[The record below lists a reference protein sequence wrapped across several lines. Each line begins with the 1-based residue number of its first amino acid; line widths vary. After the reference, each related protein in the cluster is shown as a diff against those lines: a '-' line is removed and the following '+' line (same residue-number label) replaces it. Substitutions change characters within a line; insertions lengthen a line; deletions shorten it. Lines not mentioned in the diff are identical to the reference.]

1 MTERIA
7 RGKRNS
13 EYKGKIMREPLV
25 LTIDFGTQSVRAML
39 FDKYGKEYGKVKVH
53 FKEPYFSKDIGWAE
67 QTPEFYWDRLK
78 EATNGLKEQCA
89 DLWDDVKGVA
99 VTTIRDTAV
108 IVDKDGKPL
117 RDIILWLD
125 QREVKDADKTR
136 FGKGFKSL
144 LRMLNLYDLA
154 AAQCK
159 ASACNWVHEYEPEV
173 WAKMYKFLMFSGWIT
188 FRLTGVMKDSV
199 ANQIGHIPFDYKN
212 KTWQSSKAI
221 TAPIF
226 DLKAKDMCELIEPG
240 TIVGYITKEASRDLG
255 IKEGIPVV
263 ASGSD
268 KGCETL
274 GSGCVDSTGA
284 SLSLGTTATVQ
295 MTTDKYIETEPFV
308 PTYPAVLPGKY
319 NPEIEIYRGYWMIS
333 WFKNEFAH
341 KEVKEA
347 KELGISAEE
356 LLNRHLKDVPAGCE
370 GLILQ
375 PYWTPGIKHPTARG
389 AILGFADCHT
399 RIHIYRAIIEGIAYG
414 LYDGLLSIQRKTKIK
429 VKFISVSGGGS
440 ESDEICQITSNIM
453 GIPVRRAQTYETS
466 SLGAA
471 ITAFTGLGVYES
483 FEEAAK
489 NMVHVSAEFKPDM
502 KEHELYNKLYSRIYR
517 RIYPNNKRLYDDLKQ
532 ILRSVKAEGNE

>member
-1 MTERIA
+1 
-7 RGKRNS
+7 
-13 EYKGKIMREPLV
+13 MREPLV

-39 FDKYGKEYGKVKVH
+39 FDKHGKDYGKMKVH
-53 FKEPYFSKDIGWAE
+53 FKQPYFSKEIGWAE

-78 EATNGLKEQCA
+78 EATSGLKEQCSE
-89 DLWDDVKGVA
+89 LWEDIKGVA

-108 IVDKDGKPL
+108 VVDKEGKPL

-173 WAKMYKFLMFSGWIT
+173 WAKMHKFLMFSGWIT
-188 FRLTGVMKDSV
+188 YRLTGVMKDSV

-212 KTWQSSKAI
+212 KTWQSPKAI

-226 DLKAKDMCELIEPG
+226 DLKAENMCDLIEPG
-240 TIVGYITKEASRDLG
+240 EIVGYITKEASLDLG
-255 IKEGIPVV
+255 IKEGTPVI

-347 KELGISAEE
+347 QEIGISAEE

-414 LYDGLLSIQRKTKIK
+414 LYDGLLSIQRKTKID
-429 VKFISVSGGGS
+429 VKFIAVSGGGS

-471 ITAFTGLGVYES
+471 ITAFTGLGVYKS

-489 NMVHVSAEFKPDM
+489 NMVHVAAEFKPDM
-502 KEHELYNKLYSRIYR
+502 KEHALYKKLYSRIYR
-517 RIYPNNKRLYDDLKQ
+517 RIYPNNKRLYDDLKH
-532 ILRSVKAEGNE
+532 ILREAKAEENK

>member
-1 MTERIA
+1 MN
-7 RGKRNS
+7 KN
-13 EYKGKIMREPLV
+13 PLV
-25 LTIDFGTQSVRAML
+25 LTVDFGTQSVRAML
-39 FDKYGKEYGKVKVH
+39 FDKDGNDYGKVKAP
-53 FKEPYFSKDIGWAE
+53 FEPPYYSKEIGWAE
-67 QTPEFYWDRLK
+67 QSPEFYWQKLC
-78 EATNGLKEQCA
+78 EVTNGLKQKCA
-89 DLWDDVKGVA
+89 DLWDRIEGMA

-125 QREVKDADKTR
+125 QREVPNADKSR
-136 FGKGFKSL
+136 FNSSFKSL
-144 LRMLNLYDLA
+144 LRMIHMYDMA

-159 ASACNWVHEYEPEV
+159 SSPCNWVHENEPEV
-173 WAKMYKFLMFSGWIT
+173 WAKMHKYLMFSAYIT
-188 FRLTGVMKDSV
+188 YRITGVMKDSV

-212 KTWQSSKAI
+212 KTWQGPRAI
-221 TAPIF
+221 TAPLF
-226 DLKAKDMCELIEPG
+226 DLKAKDMCDLVEAG
-240 TIVGYITKEASRDLG
+240 TIIGYVTKEASEQLG
-255 IKEGIPVV
+255 IREGLPVV

-284 SLSLGTTATVQ
+284 SLSMGTTATVQ

-308 PTYPAVLPGKY
+308 PPYPAVLPGKY
-319 NPEIEIYRGYWMIS
+319 NPEVEIYRGYWMLS

-347 KELGISAEE
+347 AELGIAAEE
-356 LLNRHLKDVPAGCE
+356 LLNRHLKDVPPGSD

-399 RIHIYRAIIEGIAYG
+399 RIHIYRAIIEGIGFG
-414 LYDGLLSIQRKTKIK
+414 LYDGLLTIQKKTRIK

-440 ESDEICQITSNIM
+440 ESDEICQITANIM
-453 GIPVRRAQTYETS
+453 GVPVRRAQTYETS

-471 ITAFTGLGVYES
+471 ITAFKGIGVYNT
-483 FEEAAK
+483 FEEAVDK
-489 NMVHVSAEFKPDM
+489 MVHISSEFKPNM
-502 KEHELYNKLYSRIYR
+502 KEHELYDKLYNRIYR
-517 RIYPNNKRLYDDLKQ
+517 RIYPNNKKIYDDIKH
-532 ILRSVKAEGNE
+532 ILQEYRHSDN

>member
-1 MTERIA
+1 
-7 RGKRNS
+7 
-13 EYKGKIMREPLV
+13 MREPLV

-39 FDKYGKEYGKVKVH
+39 FDKHGKDYGKQKVH
-53 FKEPYFSKDIGWAE
+53 FKQPYFSKEIGWAE
-67 QTPEFYWDRLK
+67 QTPDFYWDRLK
-78 EATNGLKEQCA
+78 EATLGLKEQCA
-89 DLWDDVKGVA
+89 ELWDDIKAVV

-117 RDIILWLD
+117 RDVILWLD

-136 FGKGFKSL
+136 FGAGFKSL
-144 LRMLNLYDLA
+144 LRLINMYDMA
-154 AAQCK
+154 AVQCK
-159 ASACNWVHEYEPEV
+159 SSACNWVHEYEPEV
-173 WAKMYKFLMFSGWIT
+173 WAKMHKFLMFSGYIT
-188 FRLTGVMKDSV
+188 YRLTGVMKDSV

-212 KTWQSSKAI
+212 KTWQGAHAI

-226 DLKAKDMCELIEPG
+226 DLKAENMCELVEPG
-240 TIVGYITKEASRDLG
+240 TIIGYITEEASRELG
-255 IKEGIPVV
+255 INAGLPLI

-274 GSGCVDSTGA
+274 GSGCIDSTGA

-295 MTTDKYIETEPFV
+295 MTTDKYVETEPFV
-308 PTYPAVLPGKY
+308 PSYPAVLPGKY
-319 NPEIEIYRGYWMIS
+319 NPEVEIYRGYWMLS

-347 KELGISAEE
+347 KELGIAAEE
-356 LLNRHLKDVPAGCE
+356 LLNRHLKDIPAGCD

-399 RIHIYRAIIEGIAYG
+399 RAHIYRAIIEGIAYG
-414 LYDGLLSIQRKTKIK
+414 LYDGLLSIQRKTKINIE
-429 VKFISVSGGGS
+429 FISVSGGGS
-440 ESDEICQITSNIM
+440 ESDEICQITANIM

-471 ITAFTGLGVYES
+471 ITAFTGIGVYDS

-502 KEHELYNKLYSRIYR
+502 KEHELYFKLYSRIYR
-517 RIYPNNKRLYDDLKQ
+517 RIYPNNKKLYDDLKN
-532 ILRSVKAEGNE
+532 ILRSAKSEGEKE

>member
-1 MTERIA
+1 
-7 RGKRNS
+7 
-13 EYKGKIMREPLV
+13 MREPLV

-39 FDKYGKEYGKVKVH
+39 FDKHGKEYGKMKIH
-53 FKEPYFSKDIGWAE
+53 FKQPYFSKDIGWAE

-89 DLWDDVKGVA
+89 DIWDDVKGVA

-240 TIVGYITKEASRDLG
+240 TIVGYITKEASSDLG
-255 IKEGIPVV
+255 IKEGTPVI

-347 KELGISAEE
+347 KELGVSAEE
-356 LLNRHLKDVPAGCE
+356 LLNKHLKDVPAGCE

-399 RIHIYRAIIEGIAYG
+399 RIHIYRANIEGIAYG
-414 LYDGLLSIQRKTKIK
+414 LYDGLLSIQRKTKIN
-429 VKFISVSGGGS
+429 VEFISVSGGGS

-471 ITAFTGLGVYES
+471 ITAFTGLGIYKS

-502 KEHELYNKLYSRIYR
+502 KEHELYHKLYSRIYR
-517 RIYPNNKRLYDDLKQ
+517 RIYPNNKKLYDDLKQ
-532 ILRSVKAEGNE
+532 ILRASKAEGNK

>member
-1 MTERIA
+1 M
-7 RGKRNS
+7 S
-13 EYKGKIMREPLV
+13 EPLV

-39 FDKYGKEYGKVKVH
+39 FDKHGKDYGKEKVH
-53 FKEPYFSKDIGWAE
+53 FKEPYFSKEIGWAE
-67 QTPEFYWDRLK
+67 QKPEFYWDRLK
-78 EATNGLKEQCA
+78 EATNGLKAKCSE
-89 DLWDDVKGVA
+89 LWNDIRAVS

-108 IVDKDGKPL
+108 VVDKDGKPL

-136 FGKGFKSL
+136 FGSGFKSL
-144 LRMLNLYDLA
+144 LRLINMYDMA
-154 AAQCK
+154 ATQCK
-159 ASACNWVHEYEPEV
+159 SSACNWVHEYEPEV
-173 WAKMYKFLMFSGWIT
+173 WAKMHKFLMFSGYIT
-188 FRLTGVMKDSV
+188 YRLTGVMKDSV
-199 ANQIGHIPFDYKN
+199 ANQIGHIPFDYKA
-212 KTWQSSKAI
+212 KTWQGPRAI

-226 DLKAKDMCELIEPG
+226 DLKAKDMCELVEPG
-240 TIVGYITKEASRDLG
+240 TIIGYITKEASDDLG
-255 IKEGIPVV
+255 IKQGLPVI

-284 SLSLGTTATVQ
+284 SLSLGTTATVSV
-295 MTTDKYIETEPFV
+295 TTDKYVETEPFV
-308 PTYPAVLPGKY
+308 PSYPAVLPGKY
-319 NPEIEIYRGYWMIS
+319 NPEVEIYRGYWMLS

-347 KELGISAEE
+347 KELGIAAEE

-429 VKFISVSGGGS
+429 VEFLAVSGGGS
-440 ESDEICQITSNIM
+440 ESDEICQITANIM

-471 ITAFTGLGVYES
+471 ITAFKGLGVYKS
-483 FEEAAK
+483 FEEAAE
-489 NMVHVSAEFKPDM
+489 NMVHISAEFKPDM
-502 KEHELYNKLYSRIYR
+502 KEHALYNKLYNRIYR
-517 RIYPNNKRLYDDLKQ
+517 RIYPNNKRLYDDLKV
-532 ILRSVKAEGNE
+532 ILRNAKPENENN

>member
-1 MTERIA
+1 
-7 RGKRNS
+7 
-13 EYKGKIMREPLV
+13 MREPLV

-39 FDKYGKEYGKVKVH
+39 FDKYGKDYGKEKVH
-53 FKEPYFSKDIGWAE
+53 FKQPYFSKEIGWAE
-67 QTPEFYWDRLK
+67 QTPDFYWDRLK
-78 EATNGLKEQCA
+78 EATLGLKAQCK
-89 DLWDDVKGVA
+89 DLWDDIKAVV
-99 VTTIRDTAV
+99 VTTIRDTSV

-136 FGKGFKSL
+136 FGAGFKSL
-144 LRMLNLYDLA
+144 LRLINMYDMA

-159 ASACNWVHEYEPEV
+159 SSACNWVHEYEPEV
-173 WAKMYKFLMFSGWIT
+173 WNKMYKYLMFSGYIT

-199 ANQIGHIPFDYKN
+199 ANQIGHIPFDYKQ
-212 KTWQSSKAI
+212 KTWQGAHAI

-226 DLKAKDMCELIEPG
+226 DLKAENMCELVEPG
-240 TIVGYITKEASRDLG
+240 TVIGYITEEASRDLG
-255 IKEGIPVV
+255 IKAGLPLI

-295 MTTDKYIETEPFV
+295 MTTDKYVETEPFV
-308 PTYPAVLPGKY
+308 PSYPAVLPGKY
-319 NPEIEIYRGYWMIS
+319 NPEVEIYRGYWMLS

-347 KELGISAEE
+347 KELGIAAEE
-356 LLNRHLKDVPAGCE
+356 LLNRHIQDVPPGCD

-389 AILGFADCHT
+389 AILGFSDCHT
-399 RIHIYRAIIEGIAYG
+399 RAHLYRAIIEGIAYG

-429 VKFISVSGGGS
+429 VEFLAVSGGGS
-440 ESDEICQITSNIM
+440 ESDEICQITANIM

-471 ITAFTGLGVYES
+471 ITAFTGIGVYNS

-489 NMVHVSAEFKPDM
+489 NMVHISAEFKPDM
-502 KEHELYNKLYSRIYR
+502 KEHELYYRLYSRIYR
-517 RIYPNNKRLYDDLKQ
+517 RIYPNNKKLYDDLKS
-532 ILRSVKAEGNE
+532 ILRSTKTESERND